1 MKNFKK
7 LASALI
13 AIAMVLTL
21 SVSILSVWADE
32 AGTITISN
40 AAEGKDY
47 AIYKIFELESYVTE
61 PEAYSYAI
69 KSNSPWY
76 GFVTGEG
83 EGAEYVTLTV
93 GPTVDTDNEAVTT
106 YYVTWKKDL
115 ATVAADAKAFAEA
128 ARDYA
133 EANEIAVTD
142 ADTAD
147 DTGVITFTGLGLG
160 YYLVTSTQGTL
171 VMLDTTNPTAEIVD
185 KNTNSTLTKEVDGQV
200 FDIGEEIPFKLT
212 LNITDVDA
220 DKKTYVIHDQMGS
233 ALDLVAGTIAVT
245 VKGADGVEKT
255 VDYTLLLNGDEG
267 MEDETCA
274 FEVKFAE
281 GALAEGDTVT
291 VTYTG
296 MLNENAL
303 NTEDYDADA
312 DPRMNENKAWL
323 NDQEPVKVTVYTAEI
338 LINKVDKKDGTTP
351 LPGAK
356 FILKKN
362 GEGEDAATTYYY
374 AGTDE
379 DGNVA
384 WSAERDNAKP
394 VTTDDEGKAAFR
406 GLGSGTYYL
415 EETEAPEGY
424 NKLANDVVVTIPDV
438 VGEDTLV
445 HGAVVSH
452 TEKVENSTGTLLP
465 TTGGIGTTLMITLG
479 SILFIAAGILLVTKR
494 RMHIIANE
502 D

>member
-21 SVSILSVWADE
+21 SVSILSAWADE

-40 AAEGKDY
+40 AAEGKEY
-47 AIYKIFELESYVTE
+47 AIYKIFELESYVADPE
-61 PEAYSYAI
+61 PGAYSYAI
-69 KSNSPWY
+69 KSDSDWY

-83 EGAEYVTLTV
+83 KGAEYVTLAE
-93 GPTVDTDNEAVTT
+93 GPKVDGITT
-106 YYVTWKKDL
+106 YYVTWAKDP
-115 ATVAADAKAFAEA
+115 ADNPADAKAFADA
-128 ARDYA
+128 AKDYA
-133 EANEIAVTD
+133 TENNIAATKNG
-142 ADTAD
+142 TAD
-147 DTGVITFTGLGLG
+147 NSGEIKFTGLELG

-185 KNTNSTLTKEVDGQV
+185 KNTNSILTKEVDGQV
-200 FDIGEEIPFKLT
+200 FDIGENIPFTLT
-212 LNITDVDA
+212 LNITDSDA
-220 DKKTYVIHDQMGS
+220 AEKTYVIHDQMGS
-233 ALDLVAGTIAVT
+233 ALDLVAGTITVT
-245 VKGADGVEKT
+245 VKDAVGAEKT
-255 VDYTLLLNGDEG
+255 VAYTLLPNDDED
-267 MEDETCA
+267 MEHEDCT
-274 FEVKFAE
+274 FEVKFEA
-281 GALAEGDTVT
+281 GALAEGDVVT

-296 MLNENAL
+296 KLNETAL
-303 NTEDYDADA
+303 NTEDYDANA

-323 NDQEPVKVTVYTAEI
+323 NDQDPVKVTVYTAEI
-338 LINKVDKKDGTTP
+338 LINKVVKNETTP
-351 LPGAK
+351 LSGAK

-362 GEGEDAATTYYY
+362 VEVEDATTTYYY

-379 DGNVA
+379 NGDVV
-384 WSAERDNAKP
+384 WSTDRTAAKE

-406 GLGSGTYYL
+406 GLGDGTYYL
-415 EETEAPEGY
+415 EETEAPAGY
-424 NKLANDVVVTIPDV
+424 NKLANDVEITIPDV
-438 VGEDTLV
+438 VDENTTV
-445 HGAVVSH
+445 VGAVVTN